1 VPRTKPTPLIIG
13 INGHVIALSQE
24 TGEEI
29 WRTKIKS
36 SSFLTLFQTGER
48 IFAGA
53 SGELFCLHPKTGEI
67 LWHNKL
73 KGLGHG
79 LVAIGGTG
87 AESSAMAAQQAAQA
101 AQIAQTAAVAAT
113 IAATA

>member
-29 WRTKIKS
+29 WRTKVKG
-36 SSFLTLFQTGER
+36 SSFLTLLQTGER

-79 LVAIGGTG
+79 LVAIGGAGTD
-87 AESSAMAAQQAAQA
+87 SSTMAAQQSAQA
-101 AQIAQTAAVAAT
+101 AQVAQTAAVVAA
-113 IAATA
+113 IGATS